1 VILRVQLPDRVVTA
15 DVAAKSL
22 RKAQAAIREAGVD
35 GVAVIL
41 QGALAAGDEITEA
54 GLSAQPKA
62 PKAVA

>member
-1 VILRVQLPDRVVTA
+1 VVTA